1 MGSEMCIRD
10 RGGAGSIIG
19 VNSIEDIV
27 GGHVYVGITAIIGGI
42 FHIFTKPFGWARRAF
57 IWNGEGLLSYALGGI
72 CVASFIASTFIWF
85 NNTAYPS
92 EFYGPTNAEAS
103 QAQSFT
109 FLVRDQRIG
118 ANVGSTMGPTAVSYT
133 HLTLPTR

>member
-1 MGSEMCIRD
+1 M
-10 RGGAGSIIG
+10 
-19 VNSIEDIV
+19 
-27 GGHVYVGITAIIGGI
+27 GITAIIGGI

-118 ANVGSTMGPTAVSYT
+118 ANVGLSLI
-133 HLTLPTR
+133 HI

>member
-1 MGSEMCIRD
+1 MV
-10 RGGAGSIIG
+10 G
-19 VNSIEDIV
+19 VNSVEDIV
-27 GGHVYVGITAIIGGI
+27 GGHYYVGIIELIGGH
-42 FHIFTKPFGWARRAF
+42 FHMQTKPFGWARRAF
-57 IWNGEGLLSYALGGI
+57 IWNGEALLSYALGGI
-72 CVASFIASTFIWF
+72 CVASFYASVFVWF

-118 ANVGSTMGPTAVSYT
+118 AKVGYYGSN
-133 HLTLPTR
+133 RIR